1 MTRRVINIGTSPNR
15 GDGDPL
21 RTSFTKINENFEQ
34 LFRGPL
40 IYTTAER
47 DQVIAVPG
55 TIIYNSTLDKFQGY
69 VQDTGNGIAGWIN
82 LH

>member
-1 MTRRVINIGTSPNR
+1 MARQVINVGTSPNR

-21 RTSFTKINENFEQ
+21 RTSFTKINNNFEQ

-40 IYTTAER
+40 IYTTQER
-47 DQVIAVPG
+47 NQITAVPG
-55 TIIYNSTLDKFQGY
+55 TIIYNSTEDKFQGY
-69 VQDTGNGIAGWIN
+69 VQDIGNGDSGWVN